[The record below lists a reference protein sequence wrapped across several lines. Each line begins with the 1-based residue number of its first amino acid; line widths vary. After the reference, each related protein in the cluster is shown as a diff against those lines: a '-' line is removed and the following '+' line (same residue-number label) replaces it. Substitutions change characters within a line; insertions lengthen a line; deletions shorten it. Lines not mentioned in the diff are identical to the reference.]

1 MTIFT
6 YLDQVSSIYKMLV
19 EIHSTQQIYRNSP
32 LLINQNQEVVQD
44 KIKGWVTLGLIQ
56 QQDNLP
62 ITKLLI
68 KDIQISQSQEPWV
81 DKQTHTSK

>member
-6 YLDQVSSIYKMLV
+6 YLDQVSSKYKMLV

-44 KIKGWVTLGLIQ
+44 KIKAWVTLGLIQ

-68 KDIQISQSQEPWV
+68 KDIRILQSQERLA